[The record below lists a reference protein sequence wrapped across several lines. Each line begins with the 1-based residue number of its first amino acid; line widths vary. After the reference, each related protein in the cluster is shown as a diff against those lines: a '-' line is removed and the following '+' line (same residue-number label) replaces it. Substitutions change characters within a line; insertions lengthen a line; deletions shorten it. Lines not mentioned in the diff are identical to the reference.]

1 MAVTRMLRATVAVVA
16 AALVAALFS
25 LAAPARALAAG
36 QTGSLVVSAADG
48 ASTSLRAYQLF
59 DADVTDGAEGKALSN
74 IVWAS
79 ADAKAAVEGA
89 IAAQDASYAGA
100 TAQDAAEWLH
110 SHVASGA
117 SATPVAGSV
126 PAVVATRLA
135 AGDADFRPLT
145 AGKTAE
151 LAAGYWLVTGDPDA
165 VGTGQAASA
174 AILVAVGGGK
184 ATATTKA
191 AVPTVEKSV
200 REDSDDAWG
209 KAADATVGDEL
220 DWRLEARVPAIAPA
234 YDSYHV
240 TFHDTL
246 AAGIAKPEDVC
257 VYVAAAGVEP
267 WRKGADPDAASGWE
281 RLDASEF
288 TCNYVAAADGTATLD
303 VRVTD
308 VLGSAVRHGMSTDGG
323 LSVCVVYDAPLDSD
337 AGHGALGGN
346 LNVTTLRYPSSPY
359 AEGEG
364 ETTEARAIAYCW
376 DVRLVKRD
384 SASGKALSGA
394 VLRVTDDRGRHLAQ
408 DGTWTT
414 ADATVTTGSD
424 GVVMVSGVDGGTF
437 TVEEVSAPKGHTSF
451 SGTRKL
457 VLKVTGLDV
466 DQVASAHP
474 VLTVSAQSPLRADG
488 VVEETS
494 LATVSVLNDGA
505 PVAGGGG
512 GSGSSG
518 GLFGLPK
525 TGDTARLG
533 IATALAAAGAA
544 LVVASRRRTR
554 RSNDR
559 R

>member
-1 MAVTRMLRATVAVVA
+1 MAVTRMLRATVAVVT

-25 LAAPARALAAG
+25 LASPARALAAG

-59 DADVTDGAEGKALSN
+59 AADVTDGAEGKALLN
-74 IVWAS
+74 IAWAS
-79 ADAKAAVEGA
+79 ANAKAAVEGA
-89 IAAQDASYAGA
+89 IAAKDASYAGA
-100 TAQDAAEWLH
+100 TAQDAADWLY

-126 PAVVATRLA
+126 PAIVATRLV
-135 AGDADFRPLT
+135 AGDADFSPVT
-145 AGKTAE
+145 AGETTE

-165 VGTGQAASA
+165 VGTGKAASA

-200 REDSDDAWG
+200 REDSDDVWG

-220 DWRLEARVPAIAPA
+220 DWRLEAHVPAIASA
-234 YDSYHV
+234 YDSYRV

-246 AAGIAKPEDVC
+246 AAGIGRPEDAR

-288 TCNYVAAADGTATLD
+288 ACDYASAADGAATLD

-308 VLGSAVRHGMSTDGG
+308 VLGSAVRHGVSADGG
-323 LSVCVVYDAPLDSD
+323 LSVCVVYDAPLDFN
-337 AGHGALGGN
+337 AGHGASGGN

-364 ETTEARAIAYCW
+364 ETTEACAIAYCW

-414 ADATVTTGSD
+414 AEATVATGSD
-424 GVVMVSGVDGGTF
+424 GVVMASGVDSGTF

-466 DQVASAHP
+466 EQVASAHP

-488 VVEETS
+488 VAEDTS

-533 IATALAAAGAA
+533 IATALAAAGVA
-544 LVVASRRRTR
+544 LVVASRRSAR

-559 R
+559 G